1 MMTPLDHLHA
11 HTRDHRLASRVKRSA
26 RSAAMLVTLGVLGV
40 AAPSASLHAQD
51 AARPTVAVMYFTNS
65 ALTGNTDYA
74 LLSKGLAE
82 VLITELSR
90 NASIRVVERDRLQE
104 LINEQDL
111 SASGRVDQSTVVKM
125 GKILGAGHMLMGT
138 FLIDPRENMRIDVR
152 AVNTE
157 TSEIAYVESIEGK
170 ADKLMAMI
178 GELGEKINSG
188 LKLPARPAGTPGFSD
203 RGGKNPNQFR
213 AMLLLSRAIEEQ
225 DKKNVGAAVA
235 LYKQA
240 IDANPDFE
248 RAKVMLATLERGTPN
263 EMEQQR

>member
-1 MMTPLDHLHA
+1 MMTTVN
-11 HTRDHRLASRVKRSA
+11 HTRTPLR
-26 RSAAMLVTLGVLGV
+26 AAGHAVRRAPGAAFGMAALTLLGAAG
-40 AAPSASLHAQD
+40 AAPLEAQ
-51 AARPTVAVMYFTNS
+51 AAQRPTVAVMYFTNS
-65 ALTGNTDYA
+65 ALTSKTDYA

-90 NASIRVVERDRLQE
+90 NSAIRVVERDRLQE
-104 LINEQDL
+104 LLNEQDL
-111 SASGRVDQSTVVKM
+111 SASGRVDQSTVVSI

-188 LKLPARPAGTPGFSD
+188 LNLPARPAGTPGFSD

-225 DKKNVGAAVA
+225 DKKNVSAAVA

-248 RAKVMLATLERGTPN
+248 RAKVLLASLERSTPDG
-263 EMEQQR
+263 QR